1 MLTFVLTFVPTFVL
15 TLALASSVKPG
26 LSHYTQEVLFI
37 SRPDKHLIASSI
49 GNYVK
54 LHGLNEF
61 NSPIQAKTDA
71 NLIPSKIIR
80 VTGKVLAPLLK

>member
-1 MLTFVLTFVPTFVL
+1 MLTFVLTFVL
-15 TLALASSVKPG
+15 TLALASPVKTRLKSSHTGSVF
-26 LSHYTQEVLFI
+26 L
-37 SRPDKHLIASSI
+37 SRPNKHLIASSI

-80 VTGKVLAPLLK
+80 VTEKVLAPLLK